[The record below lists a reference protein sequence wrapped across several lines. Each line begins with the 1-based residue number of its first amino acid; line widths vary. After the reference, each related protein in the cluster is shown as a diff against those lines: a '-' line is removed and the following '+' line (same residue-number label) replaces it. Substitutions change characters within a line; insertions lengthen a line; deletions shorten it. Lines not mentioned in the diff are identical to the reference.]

1 MELAA
6 LLRDYSAATSV
17 AGPLSIASERSL
29 PGAEVKTSSIP
40 LHGASTFTPQLNVN
54 ARAFEPVHA
63 PPYMT
68 PVHQPPLPLAHTLPT
83 ESLALTPAGVGT
95 RSASSTGAPY
105 YTRDLP
111 SAGRSAP
118 APPAQ
123 AGAPS
128 MEKLIEGV
136 VTTIRTQGSAP
147 ALSMGTIASA
157 KKLRNYVNNITG
169 GGLDVEQVESICRW
183 LDANAAQIR

>member
-1 MELAA
+1 
-6 LLRDYSAATSV
+6 
-17 AGPLSIASERSL
+17 
-29 PGAEVKTSSIP
+29 
-40 LHGASTFTPQLNVN
+40 
-54 ARAFEPVHA
+54 
-63 PPYMT
+63 
-68 PVHQPPLPLAHTLPT
+68 
-83 ESLALTPAGVGT
+83 
-95 RSASSTGAPY
+95 
-105 YTRDLP
+105 
-111 SAGRSAP
+111 
-118 APPAQ
+118 
-123 AGAPS
+123 